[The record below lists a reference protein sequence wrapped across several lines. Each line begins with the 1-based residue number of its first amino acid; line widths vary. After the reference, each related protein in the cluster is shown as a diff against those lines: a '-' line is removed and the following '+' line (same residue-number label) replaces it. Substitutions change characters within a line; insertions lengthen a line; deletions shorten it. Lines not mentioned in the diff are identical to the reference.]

1 MSMLV
6 VTIVFLLVGLSGLFE
21 DDAMVS

>member
-1 MSMLV
+1 MLV